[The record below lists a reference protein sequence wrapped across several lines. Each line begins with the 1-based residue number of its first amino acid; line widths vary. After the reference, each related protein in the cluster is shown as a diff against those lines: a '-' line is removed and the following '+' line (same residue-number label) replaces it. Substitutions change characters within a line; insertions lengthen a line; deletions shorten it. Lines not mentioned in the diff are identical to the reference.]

1 MADFEV
7 KIDLGNVDRLIN
19 DLDKVKKIN
28 LDVGVEEGLTY
39 DNGTPIAEVATYLE
53 YGWVQSVTGKQ
64 RGWLAHTHNI
74 HLKTNTLTMPPRPI
88 FGYTARTRKGTW
100 QKVGARLLKNFVLNP
115 YQVAFNAFEQ
125 LGIMAVQ
132 DLQTTIHTNGK
143 GTFAARSP
151 LTLLMYGKTLDERQ
165 PKGTRETLKK
175 RNISLKNNSD
185 ATKALEL
192 DGRLLRSITYDIN
205 GI

>member
-1 MADFEV
+1 
-7 KIDLGNVDRLIN
+7 
-19 DLDKVKKIN
+19 
-28 LDVGVEEGLTY
+28 
-39 DNGTPIAEVATYLE
+39 
-53 YGWVQSVTGKQ
+53 
-64 RGWLAHTHNI
+64 
-74 HLKTNTLTMPPRPI
+74 MPPRPI
-88 FGYTARTRKGTW
+88 FGYTAQTRKGTW

-115 YQVAFNAFEQ
+115 YQIAFNAFEQ

-151 LTLLMYGKTLDERQ
+151 LTLLMYGKTLDEHQ
-165 PKGTRETLKK
+165 PKGVRETLKK